1 MRKLV
6 LQMSVSIDG
15 YVGGGPKDQEAAT
28 AEHPDVTALKLAWLR
43 DVGVHI
49 MGRVTYEAMA
59 GYWPTGGDADG
70 DGVYAELMNNTPK
83 VVFSRSL
90 TSADWPESRIA
101 GGDTVDE
108 VAKLK
113 GEPGGDIMVHGG
125 ASFVQALS
133 RLRLIDEYRLV
144 IEPVALGSGMPMFD
158 DLAVPLRL
166 ELVDSRP
173 FPDGTVVNV
182 YRPR

>member
-15 YVGGGPKDQEAAT
+15 YVGGGPKDDVADT
-28 AEHPDVTALKLAWLR
+28 PEHPDVTALKLAWLR

-59 GYWPTGGDADG
+59 GYWPTSGEP
-70 DGVYAELMNNTPK
+70 YAELMNNTPK
-83 VVFSRSL
+83 VVFSRSR
-90 TSADWPESRIA
+90 TSADWPESRVA
-101 GGDTVDE
+101 GGDTADE

-113 GEPGGDIMVHGG
+113 GESGGDIMVHGG

-144 IEPVALGSGMPMFD
+144 IEPVALGGGMPMFR
-158 DLAVPLRL
+158 DLAAPLRL
-166 ELVDSRP
+166 ELADSRH

-182 YRPR
+182 YRRR